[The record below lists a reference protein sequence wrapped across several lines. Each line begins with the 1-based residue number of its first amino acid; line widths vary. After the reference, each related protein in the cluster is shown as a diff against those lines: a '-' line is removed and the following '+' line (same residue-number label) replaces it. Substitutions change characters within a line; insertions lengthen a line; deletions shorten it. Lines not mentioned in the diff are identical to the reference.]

1 MRKDTSGN
9 KQQIRSKAERE
20 TRDGFEF
27 HIGIDLG
34 DKNSDVCVLDQSGEV
49 SKEFR
54 LRMKEADFRTYFAS
68 ITRSR
73 VAIEAGGQSR
83 WVAEVVHTGLRLN
96 PRLSLTSPVCLCRC
110 HPRYQRPS
118 DRDSTFA
125 GRQEQ
130 GPALPEN
137 L

>member
-1 MRKDTSGN
+1 MRRPVSRRDALASQLRHTRSAKRRPAMRKDTSGN

-68 ITRSR
+68 IPRSR

-83 WVAEVVHTGLRLN
+83 GGAEVVEKCGHEVY
-96 PRLSLTSPVCLCRC
+96 LSNTRKAP
-110 HPRYQRPS
+110 YI
-118 DRDSTFA
+118 
-125 GRQEQ
+125 
-130 GPALPEN
+130 
-137 L
+137 